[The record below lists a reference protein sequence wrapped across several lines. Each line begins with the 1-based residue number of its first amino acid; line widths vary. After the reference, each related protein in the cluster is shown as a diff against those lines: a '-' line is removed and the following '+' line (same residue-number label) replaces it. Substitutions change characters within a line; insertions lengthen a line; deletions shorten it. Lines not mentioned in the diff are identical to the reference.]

1 MEYFTYII
9 EQDYSYIQRII
20 EEEMTLPDER
30 YRAVMQAKQLLTELA
45 YPELTPRMTKKLRQ
59 RAQTI
64 LRHYP
69 MEFELQMA
77 AEAAPA
83 VFRKEL
89 EAVERFV
96 LQGLDKG
103 TK

>member
-1 MEYFTYII
+1 MEHFTYTV
-9 EQDYSYIQRII
+9 EQDYTAIQEAMARD
-20 EEEMTLPDER
+20 MTLPDER
-30 YRAVMQAKQLLTELA
+30 YRAVMQAKQLLTDLA
-45 YPELTPRMTKKLRQ
+45 YPELTPRMTKRLRQ
-59 RAQTI
+59 RARDI

-89 EAVERFV
+89 DDVERFV
-96 LQGLDKG
+96 LKGLDGSNK
-103 TK
+103 